1 MGQTK
6 YRAQILLE
14 PEQHA
19 ALRDVAE
26 QEGRSISDVVR
37 MAVSQWLDERR
48 VDESLRRRLQALE
61 QIEQHRQAILARR
74 NGDPLEIDLA
84 ETIKQIREERDDEL
98 LTPFGGRS

>member
-19 ALRDVAE
+19 ALAE
-26 QEGRSISDVVR
+26 AAEREKRSISEIVR
-37 MAVSQWLDERR
+37 LAVSQWLDERR
-48 VDESLRRRLQALE
+48 ADETIRRRLQALE
-61 QIEQHRQAILARR
+61 QIGQHRQAILSRR

-84 ETIKQIREERDDEL
+84 ETIKQIREEREDEL
-98 LTPFGGRS
+98 FASFGHRS

>member
-19 ALRDVAE
+19 ALVEAAE
-26 QEGRSISDVVR
+26 REKRSISEIVR

-48 VDESLRRRLQALE
+48 ADENLRRRLQALD
-61 QIEQHRQAILARR
+61 QIDQHREAILTRR
-74 NGDPLEIDLA
+74 NGDPLELDLA
-84 ETIKQIREERDDEL
+84 ETIKQVREERDDEL
-98 LTPFGGRS
+98 LDSFGHRS